1 MPYRKHGATR
11 ALLCPRFKITN
22 SIFGG
27 GGVGGGRGC
36 FRPLE
41 AGLGLSSPDRSE
53 R

>member
-27 GGVGGGRGC
+27 GGAWGEVGVVS
-36 FRPLE
+36 
-41 AGLGLSSPDRSE
+41 ALSRLDWA
-53 R
+53 